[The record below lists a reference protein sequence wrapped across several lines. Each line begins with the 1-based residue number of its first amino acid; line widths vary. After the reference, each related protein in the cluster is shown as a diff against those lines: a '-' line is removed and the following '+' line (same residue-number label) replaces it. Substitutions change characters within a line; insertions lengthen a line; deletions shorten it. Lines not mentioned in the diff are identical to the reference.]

1 MSDRQFKIYTASA
14 GSGKTY
20 TIVREFLT
28 LSLSRP
34 IVSCKDI
41 LAVTFTNK
49 AANEMKVKILNNLAG
64 IINDDEKCENMK
76 AYLVETINIDEKTLK
91 ERAANLYDVILHNYS
106 DFSISTI
113 DSFVQQISRSFSREL
128 NLPAQY
134 KVLIDDDELLDGL
147 IQKIDEQIVDD
158 NKSLTEILTDFV
170 NFQLEEENS
179 WRVDVPL
186 REYVNKL
193 LKENAYKRGEIFNVK
208 SLEDVEYQEMKQK
221 LNEINAKCKEIVLSD
236 IKRIGDF
243 EVQYGIDT
251 DSYNA
256 KSNGLSSIV
265 RKIKKDMSV
274 APSNIMTK
282 TVKTIIN
289 RSGDADWY
297 NSKINKMVLEKVD
310 ASGIDVVGLYQKLID
325 DQQDYFIVSLIRR
338 NLYLYALRRTL
349 LSVINQYIEET
360 NKVHI
365 SEFNKRI
372 SDIIRD
378 CSAPFIYERI
388 GVRYK
393 HFFIDEFQDTSIL
406 QWQNF
411 LPLVHNS
418 LSEGKMNLLVGD
430 AKQAIYRF
438 RSGEVEQ
445 IIKLPYIHGLEN
457 NPFKEECEN
466 TFKEN
471 HDPCLLK
478 SNYRSKKNIID
489 FNNSFFKLSKIKL
502 SENYGCVY
510 DDVRQEC
517 PKNHDYEGFVSV
529 ELFDMSK
536 FENDENPKKSYK
548 EAVIQSILND
558 INSLKE
564 KGFKYKDITILVR
577 NNTDG
582 SKIAEYLSDN
592 GVPVVSSDSILLKS
606 SDKVRLIILTLK
618 YLLDD
623 KNNITRLSLS
633 FYKNICTEPHECDIQ
648 HALEDTFDRDRIY
661 DVRNQSY
668 SMYDLC
674 AGIIKMYGFSV
685 IEDEYLQYFMNMIHD
700 WQNMENGGL
709 DAFIE
714 YWEKKSDT
722 FFVKTV
728 GNIDAVQIM
737 TIHKSKGLEFKV
749 VMYPYAYVKVPEKMR
764 GGEKWIPSSELEMLK
779 EVPHID
785 DFILPINKELIETK
799 MEKHYV
805 EEEEKSAFDDFNI
818 MYVAMTRPSDL
829 LFIYTKIEGDDEDN
843 FFKDYFSQKNVSD
856 EDLKL
861 VERFVDTEKEKS
873 VAYILGEI
881 CAFEDGDKE
890 VSIDLEL
897 EEGDVNA
904 TKTLDWTNSLS
915 MESDPTMF
923 WADDRNEYLPQEW
936 GILVHEILSKINT
949 IDDVDKVLDMYL
961 NEGSIDQNQLEK
973 LHRLFDD
980 IINKPEI
987 KAAYSKDAI
996 VRNEMEILIAS
1007 QKNIKRPDR
1016 FAELQNKVIL
1026 IDYKTGKHN
1035 DTYEDDMR
1043 MYVTALQDMGV
1054 DKTIEAYLV
1063 YLGEDIKIEPVFFDR
1078 LF

>member
-274 APSNIMTK
+274 VPSNIMTK

-517 PKNHDYEGFVSV
+517 PKNHDYDGFVSV

-536 FENDENPKKSYK
+536 FENDENPKKS
-548 EAVIQSILND
+548 
-558 INSLKE
+558 
-564 KGFKYKDITILVR
+564 
-577 NNTDG
+577 
-582 SKIAEYLSDN
+582 
-592 GVPVVSSDSILLKS
+592 
-606 SDKVRLIILTLK
+606 
-618 YLLDD
+618 
-623 KNNITRLSLS
+623 
-633 FYKNICTEPHECDIQ
+633 
-648 HALEDTFDRDRIY
+648 
-661 DVRNQSY
+661 
-668 SMYDLC
+668 
-674 AGIIKMYGFSV
+674 
-685 IEDEYLQYFMNMIHD
+685 
-700 WQNMENGGL
+700 
-709 DAFIE
+709 
-714 YWEKKSDT
+714 
-722 FFVKTV
+722 
-728 GNIDAVQIM
+728 
-737 TIHKSKGLEFKV
+737 
-749 VMYPYAYVKVPEKMR
+749 
-764 GGEKWIPSSELEMLK
+764 
-779 EVPHID
+779 
-785 DFILPINKELIETK
+785 
-799 MEKHYV
+799 
-805 EEEEKSAFDDFNI
+805 
-818 MYVAMTRPSDL
+818 
-829 LFIYTKIEGDDEDN
+829 
-843 FFKDYFSQKNVSD
+843 
-856 EDLKL
+856 
-861 VERFVDTEKEKS
+861 
-873 VAYILGEI
+873 
-881 CAFEDGDKE
+881 
-890 VSIDLEL
+890 
-897 EEGDVNA
+897 
-904 TKTLDWTNSLS
+904 
-915 MESDPTMF
+915 
-923 WADDRNEYLPQEW
+923 
-936 GILVHEILSKINT
+936 
-949 IDDVDKVLDMYL
+949 
-961 NEGSIDQNQLEK
+961 
-973 LHRLFDD
+973 
-980 IINKPEI
+980 
-987 KAAYSKDAI
+987 
-996 VRNEMEILIAS
+996 
-1007 QKNIKRPDR
+1007 
-1016 FAELQNKVIL
+1016 
-1026 IDYKTGKHN
+1026 
-1035 DTYEDDMR
+1035 
-1043 MYVTALQDMGV
+1043 
-1054 DKTIEAYLV
+1054 
-1063 YLGEDIKIEPVFFDR
+1063 
-1078 LF
+1078 